1 MALTTISID
10 TQDHPEHAVIW
21 LHGLGA
27 SGHDFEPI
35 VEQLDLPSS
44 LRVRF
49 VFPHAPTR
57 PITLNDG
64 IPLQAWYDIYGLDMD
79 SPQDEEGLQQ
89 SASDVCAL
97 IEELVQSGIASQ
109 RIILAGFS
117 QGGAQGLYTGL
128 SCDHRLA
135 GILAISCWLPL
146 YKKFP
151 VYALRADRS
160 LPILLLHG
168 MYDVT
173 IPITAAELTRET
185 LEQQGF
191 TVTWQSYPCAHT
203 VSPEGVGDIRAW
215 LLKCWQ

>member
-35 VEQLDLPSS
+35 VEQLDLPAS

-57 PITLNDG
+57 PITLNNG
-64 IPLQAWYDIYGLDMD
+64 IPLKAWYDIYGLDMD
-79 SPQDEEGLQQ
+79 SPQDEKGLQQ

-97 IEELVQSGIASQ
+97 IEQLVQSGIASQ

-117 QGGAQGLYTGL
+117 QGGAQCLYTGL
-128 SCDHRLA
+128 SCDYRLA

-146 YKKFP
+146 HEKFP

-173 IPITAAELTRET
+173 IPITSAELSREKP
-185 LEQQGF
+185 LN
-191 TVTWQSYPCAHT
+191 SRD
-203 VSPEGVGDIRAW
+203 SP
-215 LLKCWQ
+215 

>member
-35 VEQLDLPSS
+35 VEQLDLPAS

-57 PITLNDG
+57 PITLNG
-64 IPLQAWYDIYGLDMD
+64 GMPLKAWYDIYGLDMN
-79 SPQDEEGLQQ
+79 SPQDEKGLEQ
-89 SASDVCAL
+89 SASDVRTL
-97 IEELVQSGIASQ
+97 IEQLVQSGIASQ

-117 QGGAQGLYTGL
+117 QGGAQCLYTGL
-128 SCDHRLA
+128 SCDYRLA

-146 YKKFP
+146 HEKFP
-151 VYALRADRS
+151 VYAHRADRS

-173 IPITAAELTRET
+173 IPITSAELSRET

-203 VSPEGVGDIRAW
+203 VSPEEVRDIRTW

>member
-35 VEQLDLPSS
+35 VEQLDLPAS
-44 LRVRF
+44 LRLRF
-49 VFPHAPTR
+49 IFPHAPTR

-64 IPLQAWYDIYGLDMD
+64 MPLKAWYDIYGLDMN
-79 SPQDEEGLQQ
+79 SPQDEKGLEQ
-89 SASDVCAL
+89 SASDVRTL
-97 IEELVQSGIASQ
+97 IEQLVQSGIASQ

-117 QGGAQGLYTGL
+117 QGGAQCLYTGL
-128 SCDHRLA
+128 SCDYRLA

-146 YKKFP
+146 HEKFP
-151 VYALRADRS
+151 VYARRADRS

-173 IPITAAELTRET
+173 IPITSAELSRET

-203 VSPEGVGDIRAW
+203 VSPEEVRDIRAW

>member
-1 MALTTISID
+1 MALATISID

-35 VEQLDLPSS
+35 VEQLELPAS

-64 IPLQAWYDIYGLDMD
+64 MPLKAWYDIYGLDMN
-79 SPQDEEGLQQ
+79 SPQDEKGLEQ
-89 SASDVCAL
+89 SASDVRAL
-97 IEELVQSGIASQ
+97 IEQLVQSGIASQ

-117 QGGAQGLYTGL
+117 QGGAQCLYTGL
-128 SCDHRLA
+128 SCDYRLA

-146 YKKFP
+146 HEKFP
-151 VYALRADRS
+151 VYARRADRS

-173 IPITAAELTRET
+173 IPITSAELSRET
-185 LEQQGF
+185 LERQGF

-203 VSPEGVGDIRAW
+203 VSPEEIRDIRTW

>member
-64 IPLQAWYDIYGLDMD
+64 MPLKAWYDIYGLDMN
-79 SPQDEEGLQQ
+79 SPQDEKGLEQ
-89 SASDVCAL
+89 SASDVRAL
-97 IEELVQSGIASQ
+97 IEQLVQSGIASQ

-117 QGGAQGLYTGL
+117 QGGAQCLYTGL
-128 SCDHRLA
+128 SCDYRLA
-135 GILAISCWLPL
+135 GVLAISCWLPL
-146 YKKFP
+146 HEKFP
-151 VYALRADRS
+151 V
-160 LPILLLHG
+160 
-168 MYDVT
+168 
-173 IPITAAELTRET
+173 
-185 LEQQGF
+185 
-191 TVTWQSYPCAHT
+191 
-203 VSPEGVGDIRAW
+203 
-215 LLKCWQ
+215 

>member
-1 MALTTISID
+1 MALTAVTID

-27 SGHDFEPI
+27 SGHDFEPV
-35 VEQLDLPSS
+35 VEQLDLPAN

-57 PITLNDG
+57 PITLNNG
-64 IPLQAWYDIYGLDMD
+64 IPLKAWYDIYGLDMD
-79 SPQDEEGLQQ
+79 SPQDEKGLRQ
-89 SASDVCAL
+89 STSDVCAL
-97 IEELVQSGIASQ
+97 IEQLVQSGIAAE

-117 QGGAQGLYTGL
+117 QGGAQCLYTGL
-128 SCDHRLA
+128 SCGYPLA

-146 YKKFP
+146 HKKFP
-151 VYALRADRS
+151 EYALRADRS

-173 IPITAAELTRET
+173 IPISAAQSTCET
-185 LEQQGF
+185 LEQHGF
-191 TVTWQSYPCAHT
+191 TVAWQSYPCAHT
-203 VSPEGVGDIRAW
+203 VSPQEIRDIRAW
-215 LLKCWQ
+215 LLECWQ

>member
-27 SGHDFEPI
+27 SGHDFEPV
-35 VEQLDLPSS
+35 VEQLDLPAS

-57 PITLNDG
+57 PITLNG
-64 IPLQAWYDIYGLDMD
+64 GMPLKAWYDIYGLDMN
-79 SPQDEEGLQQ
+79 SPQDEKGLEQ
-89 SASDVCAL
+89 SASDVRTL
-97 IEELVQSGIASQ
+97 IEQLVQSGIASQ

-117 QGGAQGLYTGL
+117 QGGAQCLYTGL
-128 SCDHRLA
+128 SCDYRLA

-146 YKKFP
+146 HEKFP
-151 VYALRADRS
+151 VYARSADRS

-173 IPITAAELTRET
+173 IPITSAELSRET

-203 VSPEGVGDIRAW
+203 VAPEEVRDIRTW

>member
-1 MALTTISID
+1 MALATISID

-35 VEQLDLPSS
+35 VEQLDLPAS

-64 IPLQAWYDIYGLDMD
+64 MPLKAWYDIYGLDMN
-79 SPQDEEGLQQ
+79 SPQDEKGLEQ
-89 SASDVCAL
+89 SASDVRAL
-97 IEELVQSGIASQ
+97 IEQLVQSGIASQ

-117 QGGAQGLYTGL
+117 QGGAQCLYTGL
-128 SCDHRLA
+128 SCDYRLA

-146 YKKFP
+146 HEKFP
-151 VYALRADRS
+151 VYARRADRS

-173 IPITAAELTRET
+173 IPITSAELSRET

-203 VSPEGVGDIRAW
+203 VSPEEVRDIRTW

>member
-1 MALTTISID
+1 MALATISID

-35 VEQLDLPSS
+35 VEQLELPAS

-64 IPLQAWYDIYGLDMD
+64 MPLKAWYDIYGLDMN
-79 SPQDEEGLQQ
+79 SPQDEKGLEQ
-89 SASDVCAL
+89 SASDVRAL
-97 IEELVQSGIASQ
+97 IEQLVQSGIASQ

-117 QGGAQGLYTGL
+117 QGGAQCLYTGL
-128 SCDHRLA
+128 SCDYRLA

-146 YKKFP
+146 HEKFP
-151 VYALRADRS
+151 VYARRADRS

-173 IPITAAELTRET
+173 IPITSAELSRET

-191 TVTWQSYPCAHT
+191 TVTWRSYPCAHT
-203 VSPEGVGDIRAW
+203 VSPEEVRDIRTW

>member
-35 VEQLDLPSS
+35 VEQLDLPAS

-64 IPLQAWYDIYGLDMD
+64 MPLKAWYDIYGLDMN
-79 SPQDEEGLQQ
+79 SPQDEKGLEQ
-89 SASDVCAL
+89 SASDVRAL
-97 IEELVQSGIASQ
+97 IEQLVQSGIASQ

-117 QGGAQGLYTGL
+117 QGGAQCLYTGL
-128 SCDHRLA
+128 SCDYRLA

-146 YKKFP
+146 HEKFP
-151 VYALRADRS
+151 VYARRADRS

-173 IPITAAELTRET
+173 IPITSAELSRET

-203 VSPEGVGDIRAW
+203 VSPEEVRDIRTW

>member
-1 MALTTISID
+1 MPLSAITVD
-10 TQDHPEHAVIW
+10 TQDHPEYAVIW

-35 VEQLDLPSS
+35 VEQLDLPKN

-49 VFPHAPTR
+49 IFPHAPKR
-57 PITLNDG
+57 PITLNNG
-64 IPLQAWYDIYGLDMD
+64 LSLQAWYDIFGLDMH
-79 SPQDEEGLQQ
+79 SPQDEHGLLQ
-89 SASDVCAL
+89 SSSDICEL
-97 IEELVQSGIASQ
+97 IDQLVKSGIPAQ

-128 SCDHRLA
+128 SCNYRLA

-146 YKKFP
+146 HQKVP
-151 VYALRADRS
+151 DYATKTDRS
-160 LPILLLHG
+160 LAILLLHG

-173 IPITAAELTRET
+173 IPFSAAEFTRET

-191 TVTWQSYPCAHT
+191 TVTLKSYPCAHT
-203 VSPEGVGDIRAW
+203 VSPEEVRDIRDW
-215 LLKCWQ
+215 LLKCWK

>member
-1 MALTTISID
+1 MALATISID
-10 TQDHPEHAVIW
+10 TQYHPEHAVIW

-35 VEQLDLPSS
+35 VEQLDLPAS

-64 IPLQAWYDIYGLDMD
+64 MPLKAWYDIYGLDMN
-79 SPQDEEGLQQ
+79 SPQDEKGLEQ
-89 SASDVCAL
+89 SASDVRAL
-97 IEELVQSGIASQ
+97 IEQLVQSGIASQ

-117 QGGAQGLYTGL
+117 QGGAQCLYTGL
-128 SCDHRLA
+128 SCDYRLA

-146 YKKFP
+146 HEKFP
-151 VYALRADRS
+151 VYARRADRS

-173 IPITAAELTRET
+173 IPITSAELSRET

-203 VSPEGVGDIRAW
+203 VSPEEVRDIRTW